1 LKGLVLKSTG
11 SWYTVMSAE
20 GKYIPCKIKGTVRLK
35 GIKTTNPVTIGD
47 QVEILYDERGNSGQ
61 ISEIYDRKNYII
73 RRSSNLSRQYH
84 ILAANIDQAFL
95 MVTLIMPATPVEFI
109 DRFLATAVAYNIP
122 VHLVFNKTDL
132 YDEALMKELNKL
144 KCIYEPIG
152 YPCHCISVIQQN
164 GTSELKEL
172 LANKVTLIAGNSGV
186 GKSSL
191 INTLQPGLK
200 LKVAQISGY
209 HLKGKHTT
217 TFYEMFPLD
226 FGGYIMDSPGIKGF
240 GLVDIGREELYHYFP
255 EIFLVASECQYTNCL
270 HLTEPGCAV
279 KKAVENNRIS
289 ASRYKSYLSILTEE
303 ENKYR

>member
-11 SWYTVMSAE
+11 SWYTVMSSD
-20 GKYIPCKIKGTVRLK
+20 GKYIPCKLKGSIRLK

-47 QVEILYDERGNSGQ
+47 QVEFLFDEKDRSGQ
-61 ISEIYDRKNYII
+61 ISEIYERKNYII

-84 ILAANIDQAFL
+84 IIAANIDQAFL
-95 MVTLIMPATPVEFI
+95 MVTLIMPPTPVEFI

-122 VHLVFNKTDL
+122 VHLIFNKTDL
-132 YDEALMKELNKL
+132 YDESLMQELSNL
-144 KCIYEPIG
+144 VNIYESIG
-152 YPCHCISVIQQN
+152 YPCHCISVTGQT
-164 GTSELKEL
+164 GARELIDI

-191 INTLQPGLK
+191 INTLQPGLN
-200 LKVAQISGY
+200 LKISQISDY

-226 FGGYIMDSPGIKGF
+226 FGGFIMDSPGIKGF

-255 EIFLVASECQYTNCL
+255 EIFQLARNCQYANCL
-270 HLTEPGCAV
+270 HLNEPGCAV
-279 KKAVENNRIS
+279 KMAVESKRL
-289 ASRYKSYLSILTEE
+289 AFSRYKSYLSILTEE
-303 ENKYR
+303 DNKYR